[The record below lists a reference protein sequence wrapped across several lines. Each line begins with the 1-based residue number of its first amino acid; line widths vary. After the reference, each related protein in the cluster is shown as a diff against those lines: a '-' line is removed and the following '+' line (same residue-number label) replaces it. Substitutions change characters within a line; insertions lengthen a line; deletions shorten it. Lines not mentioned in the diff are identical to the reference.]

1 MAGGYEITIPSSIA
15 IIAINMN
22 YVYYV
27 PGTTFSAL
35 CIISFGPKKTDF
47 FFFFYHLWVK
57 KTEAQG
63 S

>member
-35 CIISFGPKKTDF
+35 CIISFGPKKTDS
-47 FFFFYHLWVK
+47 FFFFYHL
-57 KTEAQG
+57 
-63 S
+63 

>member
-47 FFFFYHLWVK
+47 FFFFFTIY
-57 KTEAQG
+57 E
-63 S
+63 